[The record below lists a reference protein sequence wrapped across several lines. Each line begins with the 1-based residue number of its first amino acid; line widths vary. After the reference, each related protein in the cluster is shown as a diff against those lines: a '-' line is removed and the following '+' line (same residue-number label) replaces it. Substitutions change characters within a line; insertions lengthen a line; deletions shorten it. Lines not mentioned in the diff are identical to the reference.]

1 MEYLKVIFTIESIHD
16 DYQTISDLI
25 TDFAG
30 EAGCEAFEDVEGQV
44 IGYAQPHLLD
54 REMIEEGIKDFPI
67 PDVRI
72 SFHTEKA
79 ENKNWNEAW
88 ENAGFEPI
96 YIENQCIIY
105 DAKHT
110 DVATLSPIIPLK
122 IGIETKQAFGTGGH
136 ETTRMII
143 TQLLRS
149 DLHDK
154 KVLDCGCGT
163 GILGIVASKLGA
175 KEIVAYDIDEWSTEN
190 TIHNARLNGINNIT
204 VYQGDATVL
213 DAIENDFDILL
224 ANINRNILLADM
236 QRFNQKMHK
245 DSLLV
250 LSGFYAEDIP
260 LLLQKA
266 KELKM
271 HETHRDIRENWAC
284 VVVRKKLEI

>member
-1 MEYLKVIFTIESIHD
+1 MEYLKIIFTIESTRD
-16 DYQTISDLI
+16 DYQTIADLI

-30 EAGCEAFEDVEGQV
+30 EAGCEAFEDVESQV

-54 REMIEEGIKDFPI
+54 IGLIEESIKDFPI
-67 PDVRI
+67 QDVRI
-72 SFHTEKA
+72 NFCTEKT

-96 YIENQCIIY
+96 YIEDQCIIY

-110 DVATLSPIIPLK
+110 DMAPLSSIIPLK
-122 IGIETKQAFGTGGH
+122 IGIETKQAFGTGTH
-136 ETTRMII
+136 ETTQMII
-143 TQLLRS
+143 AQLLQS
-149 DLHDK
+149 DLYGK

-175 KEIVAYDIDEWSTEN
+175 EEIIAYDIDEWSTEN
-190 TIHNARLNGINNIT
+190 TIHNARLNGIDNIT

-213 DAIENDFDILL
+213 DTIEHDFDILL

-236 QRFNQKMHK
+236 QRFCQKMHK
-245 DSLLV
+245 DALLV

-266 KELKM
+266 EELNM
-271 HETHRDIRENWAC
+271 YEINRDIRENWAC
-284 VVVRKKLEI
+284 LILIHNS